1 MESLAHL
8 HKFILYFKPFPQKKN
23 PIHFSILPYS
33 IFIHLPYYNGIH
45 TRSITTRRLFTFL
58 SSNKKERKK
67 NRPSFFQNG
76 YILRRG
82 LFSHIS
88 DRLFNSMSILDYEC
102 ITHIFRVYIFCPPP
116 PYKPHLTIVYL
127 QHFEWRKMTRNNLWQ
142 GQVFCVSLHKAC
154 CSHGVLS
161 FVQIIHWCV
170 SGCINWLLTLFV
182 YIVVN
187 GNRLMRFS
195 GSNEKVFFLLSFPF
209 SLTNTN

>member
-8 HKFILYFKPFPQKKN
+8 HKFTLYIKPFPKKSN
-23 PIHFSILPYS
+23 SFFHSS
-33 IFIHLPYYNGIH
+33 IFDFHTLTILQWH

-58 SSNKKERKK
+58 SSNKKKT
-67 NRPSFFQNG
+67 SFFQRI
-76 YILRRG
+76 YLLG

-102 ITHIFRVYIFCPPP
+102 ITHIFRVYILPSLLFTMCM
-116 PYKPHLTIVYL
+116 V

-142 GQVFCVSLHKAC
+142 GQVFCVSLHKPC

-161 FVQIIHWCV
+161 LCKLYTGV
-170 SGCINWLLTLFV
+170 SRCIADCSHFV
-182 YIVVN
+182 YIVN

-195 GSNEKVFFLLSFPF
+195 GSNEKLFALVSLFF
-209 SLTNTN
+209 SLSNTN